1 MTVTTASRT
10 VPRRLQSYPDRVKLL
25 RVGRS
30 SKRRNTK
37 PTGRGMT
44 DRAEDPTG
52 FRMLT
57 SGAPIGMQAK
67 LPRSSCIHR
76 RSGGQTEGGTAM
88 WSPESWARERIFAW
102 RRASSRE
109 DVFELWL
116 PHADQVL
123 ATLTV
128 DDGGGLA
135 GRLDADGRRFVLTV
149 EDMPP
154 RRVRISDAGTRTVV
168 ASFER
173 RRIAHVGTV
182 RFAEGRELG
191 WRRSGLLHPTFAF
204 IDRHGNPL
212 LRFERGGDVVGYG
225 LGAGLDPLIRSWDAQ
240 LLLLALGLFLLV
252 IHNQAACGPSPSPD
266 AASARR
272 QDRAPGGRIAGS
284 DVLVPRRRRPAAGWA
299 VPLRGGL
306 VMWTALLVAAV
317 PLSGCT
323 ADGQLVTLVYVD
335 LTNSTAAFAASTLRD
350 LQVVLDTVVSEHGRL
365 LVDAVDDNALAH
377 ARVVADA
384 SFAVPEAQGNRLVE
398 RRKVA
403 ERKAAVTAA
412 VTALLGAPRPAR
424 FTDVFAALAAAGL
437 RLQAFPARERR
448 RVVFLSDMVSNAPG
462 RRLSASR
469 WDSAAI
475 GRLLAGLRANH
486 MLPSLPGVEVWVG
499 GAGLATGDRLPAA
512 KVLEIRAVWQAVF
525 AATGARLTVYGP
537 QLLQAAG
544 KG

>member
-1 MTVTTASRT
+1 
-10 VPRRLQSYPDRVKLL
+10 
-25 RVGRS
+25 
-30 SKRRNTK
+30 
-37 PTGRGMT
+37 
-44 DRAEDPTG
+44 
-52 FRMLT
+52 
-57 SGAPIGMQAK
+57 
-67 LPRSSCIHR
+67 
-76 RSGGQTEGGTAM
+76 M
-88 WSPESWARERIFAW
+88 WSPENWARERFFAW
-102 RRASSRE
+102 RQASSRH

-128 DDGGGLA
+128 EDDGGLA
-135 GRLDADGRRFVLTV
+135 GRLDADDRRFVLTV

-173 RRIAHVGTV
+173 RRIAHVGTL
-182 RFAEGRELG
+182 RFAEGREVG

-212 LRFERGGDVVGYG
+212 LRFERDGDVVGYG
-225 LGAGLDPLIRSWDAQ
+225 LGAGLDPLIRSWDEQ

-252 IHNQAACGPSPSPD
+252 IHNQAACGPSPSSD

-272 QDRAPGGRIAGS
+272 QDRAPGGRVAGS
-284 DVLVPRRRRPAAGWA
+284 DVLGPRRRRPAAGWA
-299 VPLRGGL
+299 VLLRGGL
-306 VMWTALLVAAV
+306 VMSTALLMAAV

-323 ADGQLVTLVYVD
+323 TTDDQPVTLVYAD
-335 LTNSTAAFAASTLRD
+335 LTRSTATFAASTLRD
-350 LQVVLDTVVSEHGRL
+350 LQVVLDTVASEHGRL
-365 LVDAVDDNALAH
+365 LVDAIDDNALAH
-377 ARVVADA
+377 ARVAADA

-398 RRKVA
+398 RRRVA

-412 VTALLGAPRPAR
+412 VTALLGAPRQAR

-437 RLQAFPARERR
+437 RMQAFPERERR
-448 RVVFLSDMVSNAPG
+448 RIVFLSDMVSTAPD
-462 RRLSASR
+462 RNLPASK

-475 GRLLAGLRANH
+475 GRLLAGLRASH

-512 KVLEIRAVWQAVF
+512 KVLQIRAVWQAVF